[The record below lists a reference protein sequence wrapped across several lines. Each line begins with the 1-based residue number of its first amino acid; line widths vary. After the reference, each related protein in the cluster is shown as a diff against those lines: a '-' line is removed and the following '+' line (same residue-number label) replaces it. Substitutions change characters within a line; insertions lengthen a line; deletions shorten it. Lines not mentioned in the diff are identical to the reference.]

1 MRTNRVQRRAVP
13 WSFLW
18 GLAGIV
24 GVIVAGSIG
33 PGPTRAKADGE
44 AWTVAA
50 APSGNQTPGVT
61 SRSCVSCHHFEQVLT
76 HPTNVRASMP
86 VPASLPLNAGM
97 VTCLTCHDAG
107 PNHATGHQKVGVR
120 SDSSGT
126 SLCMQ
131 CHSNVKNSTKAVHA
145 LRGGKAHLSARSQY
159 DAHASKVADG
169 ESVSCMGCHDGTS
182 ASDAGSHSIKRSQD
196 DMLPD
201 HPIGI
206 PMRET
211 GRKRDGDFRLNR
223 TIDKRIRLYDG
234 NLGCGSCHS
243 IYSREPKELV
253 MNNRGSKLCLGC
265 HAQ

>member
-1 MRTNRVQRRAVP
+1 MP
-13 WSFLW
+13 WTLLW
-18 GLAGIV
+18 GLAGVVGIV
-24 GVIVAGSIG
+24 VAGSIG
-33 PGPTRAKADGE
+33 PGPTRAKAE
-44 AWTVAA
+44 APITPAA
-50 APSGNQTPGVT
+50 APPAAANSEVT
-61 SRSCVSCHHFEQVLT
+61 SRSCVSCHRFEPVLT
-76 HPTNVRASMP
+76 HPTNVLASMR
-86 VPASLPLNAGM
+86 VPEDLPLKNGM

-120 SDSSGT
+120 GDSTGAG
-126 SLCMQ
+126 LCMQ
-131 CHSNVKNSTKAVHA
+131 CHSNAQSSTKAVHTI
-145 LRGGKAHLSARSQY
+145 RGGRAHLGSKSQF
-159 DAHASKVADG
+159 DAHASSIADG

-211 GRKRDGDFRLNR
+211 GRKHDSDFRLNR
-223 TIDKRIRLYDG
+223 TIDKRIRLYSG

-243 IYSREPKELV
+243 IYSTEPKELV